1 MRKDARASGA
11 GRGRQKTQAGGMLS
25 GGAEKSPSARG
36 GSEPGK
42 SEAAAFCV
50 IRMRRSEQKN
60 GDTITVIE

>member
-1 MRKDARASGA
+1 
-11 GRGRQKTQAGGMLS
+11 MLS